1 MSRMRRLLAR
11 LVCLF
16 APMLVLAPADG
27 AAGPPGVVA
36 SIKPI
41 HSLAAGVMAG
51 IGVPVLIVDNDALPY
66 DYALRPAD
74 NRVLDEADVIVWVGS
89 VLERFM
95 VRPLVPLSRRVTVMS
110 VLEQRNVQVLRFHGG
125 TRAQSEADP
134 HVWLDIG
141 NAKHLVDALVGTL
154 SREDPANRKRY
165 AANGLA
171 VIDRLNR
178 LDDRIR
184 ASLGAVR
191 HLPYV
196 VYHDAFRYFE
206 RRYDLAP
213 VGAVTQSPV
222 QPPDEVRLLE
232 MRDTIFT
239 LDIRCVFVEPRLDG
253 AMAQGL
259 VDGIDARL
267 AVLDP
272 FGTAI
277 PAGADHYFV
286 MMERIA
292 AAMSG
297 CLRRAG

>member
-1 MSRMRRLLAR
+1 
-11 LVCLF
+11 
-16 APMLVLAPADG
+16 MLGTVEGKASSPS
-27 AAGPPGVVA
+27 VVA

-51 IGVPVLIVDNDALPY
+51 IGVPILIVEGDALPY

-74 NRVLDEADVIVWVGS
+74 NRVLDEADVIIWVGS

-95 VRPLVPLSRRVTVMS
+95 VRRLVPLSRRVTVMS

-125 TRAQSEADP
+125 GRALGEADP
-134 HVWLDIG
+134 HAWLDIG
-141 NAKHLVDALVGTL
+141 NAKHVVDALVAAL
-154 SREDPANRKRY
+154 SREDPANRRRY
-165 AANGLA
+165 AANGA
-171 VIDRLNR
+171 TMIDRLNR

-213 VGAVTQSPV
+213 VGALTQSAV
-222 QPPDEVRLLE
+222 QPPDEIRLLE

-239 LDIRCVFVEPRLDG
+239 LDIRCVFVEPRLDD

-259 VDGIDARL
+259 VDGIGARL

-272 FGTAI
+272 FGTAV
-277 PAGADHYFV
+277 PPGPDHYFV